1 MWNTRTRTHT
11 PWHNSKPRPL
21 RAHTHWHIP
30 TLVCLYNPRPA
41 LFSLSICLTSVSTLP
56 PHRLLWVT
64 RSPTQRNIIQDIYRG
79 ADSPD
84 NSRAA
89 WGAAC
94 HVFPNTTSGSPA
106 RVSYAGTG
114 KDGITIP
121 HKIPHKTL
129 NFVFSLYFWCLFK
142 TEPKCHTCLAHSLWC
157 VILDSL
163 FQLEGILVFHSVWAV
178 WFKWRLWGL
187 WGQS

>member
-1 MWNTRTRTHT
+1 LVGGTREITHFALPPILCCGMALT
-11 PWHNSKPRPL
+11 EGSHAGCEIHT
-21 RAHTHWHIP
+21 RAHTHTHSLTQLKAPPPARTHSHIP

-41 LFSLSICLTSVSTLP
+41 LFSLSIRLTSVSTLP

-64 RSPTQRNIIQDIYRG
+64 QSPSQRNIIQDIYRG

-84 NSRAA
+84 NGRAA

-114 KDGITIP
+114 KEGQ
-121 HKIPHKTL
+121 
-129 NFVFSLYFWCLFK
+129 
-142 TEPKCHTCLAHSLWC
+142 
-157 VILDSL
+157 ILTTQAES
-163 FQLEGILVFHSVWAV
+163 
-178 WFKWRLWGL
+178 
-187 WGQS
+187 